1 MKKKTIYKIACCLT
15 AGFLL
20 CSCGKKEEALDRPY
34 SFIERSFPVELTDS
48 TDGYASLFASDL
60 CVVTDESQY
69 SPSDTTSEAAGL
81 FDITDGQVMYSKNA
95 FERLYPASITKVMT
109 ALIAIKY
116 GDLTD
121 TVTVTEDAVITE
133 AGATLAGIHPGDQ
146 LTMEQLLYGLM
157 LPSGND
163 AGAAIAVHMAGSI
176 DAFAELMNR
185 EAQKLGATG
194 THFMNPH
201 GLTNADHYTTA
212 YDLYLIFNEALKQ
225 PEFRK
230 VTGTTSY
237 TADYTD
243 GSGNPVSTTW
253 EGGNWY
259 MVGQRQTPDGL
270 TVFSGKTGTTSAAG
284 FCLIM
289 ASRDQKE
296 KEYISVVLK
305 APSRP
310 GLYDNM
316 TNIISKIVD

>member
-34 SFIERSFPVELTDS
+34 SFTERSFPVELTDS

-121 TVTVTEDAVITE
+121 TVTDTEDAVITE

>member
-1 MKKKTIYKIACCLT
+1 
-15 AGFLL
+15 
-20 CSCGKKEEALDRPY
+20 
-34 SFIERSFPVELTDS
+34 
-48 TDGYASLFASDL
+48 
-60 CVVTDESQY
+60 
-69 SPSDTTSEAAGL
+69 
-81 FDITDGQVMYSKNA
+81 
-95 FERLYPASITKVMT
+95 
-109 ALIAIKY
+109 
-116 GDLTD
+116 
-121 TVTVTEDAVITE
+121 
-133 AGATLAGIHPGDQ
+133 
-146 LTMEQLLYGLM
+146 M

-163 AGAAIAVHMAGSI
+163 AGAAIAIHMSGSI
-176 DAFAELMNR
+176 DAFADKMNE
-185 EAQKLGATG
+185 EAKRLGATD